1 MRGSE
6 GPVMSRS
13 IRPTRFVGDCA
24 KRDKASCTEDED
36 LPTPPTGRSVCQQ
49 EQVVYELHLPFP
61 ERTMIIFFTVDS
73 LRDTGVSI
81 ISAISVSLRN
91 RCEFKVGPNVNKL

>member
-1 MRGSE
+1 M
-6 GPVMSRS
+6 
-13 IRPTRFVGDCA
+13 
-24 KRDKASCTEDED
+24 
-36 LPTPPTGRSVCQQ
+36 
-49 EQVVYELHLPFP
+49 YELHLPFP

-91 RCEFKVGPNVNKL
+91 RCEFKVGPKIGRAHV